1 MAGTGIFAVF
11 QLYDARDL
19 NVVKH
24 SNSRRKEDEQYRKIN
39 EIAFLKEEGKTF
51 CGIFVISDMYWL

>member
-1 MAGTGIFAVF
+1 MVGTGIFTVF

-19 NVVKH
+19 NIVKH
-24 SNSRRKEDEQYRKIN
+24 NDSRRKEDEQYRIFS
-39 EIAFLKEEGKTF
+39 EITFLKEEGKTF